1 MREEDSWKG
10 GREVGG
16 GGGGRVGKMEG
27 WEGGR
32 GVRRRAVTARQRQLI
47 QTLN

>member
-1 MREEDSWKG
+1 MREEDGWKG
-10 GREVGG
+10 GREGV
-16 GGGGRVGKMEG
+16 GGRVGKMEG